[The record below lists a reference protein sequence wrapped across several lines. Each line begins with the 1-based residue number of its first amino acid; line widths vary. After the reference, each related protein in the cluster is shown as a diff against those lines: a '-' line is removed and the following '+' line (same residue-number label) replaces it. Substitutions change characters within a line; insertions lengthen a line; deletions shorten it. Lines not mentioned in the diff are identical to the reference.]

1 MLVIRCSDYF
11 SKGQPN
17 ERITSPRKSHCYVS
31 TEFQNI
37 SDKGGAPYVLHC
49 LAVMEGVRPL
59 GYSVMTAAVLHDLL
73 EDRPSWTVE
82 RLLTEGF
89 SEQVVG
95 WVVLLTKPKGAD
107 YAAYV
112 TRAGSQPETRAI
124 KLADLAQNM
133 TLTRLQKLDDKVL
146 ARLAKYHA
154 AYLSLLALQESN

>member
-1 MLVIRCSDYF
+1 M
-11 SKGQPN
+11 
-17 ERITSPRKSHCYVS
+17 
-31 TEFQNI
+31 
-37 SDKGGAPYVLHC
+37 LHC